1 MSEIV
6 LVRHGE
12 TEWSRSGQ
20 HTGTTDLPLLPDGE
34 EQALTVAPKLAGREF
49 ALVLTSPMQRAR
61 RTAELAGFGARAEPD
76 GDLVER
82 NYGEY

>member
-20 HTGTTDLPLLPDGE
+20 HTGVTDLPLLPEGE
-34 EQALTVAPKLAGREF
+34 EQALTVAPKQQDQLNE
-49 ALVLTSPMQRAR
+49 
-61 RTAELAGFGARAEPD
+61 
-76 GDLVER
+76 
-82 NYGEY
+82 